1 MTDLSVCILRFLY
14 KWNILQAN
22 GKDVKNPEELQKVIE
37 ESEDISFKIRPTIPD
52 SPDAEDSPA
61 RGDLVKG
68 RRGMRV

>member
-1 MTDLSVCILRFLY
+1 MQACVTSLKKANLV
-14 KWNILQAN
+14 KAN

-37 ESEDISFKIRPTIPD
+37 ESEDISFKIRPAIPD

-61 RGDLVKG
+61 RVLMNG

>member
-1 MTDLSVCILRFLY
+1 M
-14 KWNILQAN
+14 QAN

-52 SPDAEDSPA
+52 SPDEDGGTPA
-61 RGDLVKG
+61 KDLMKG